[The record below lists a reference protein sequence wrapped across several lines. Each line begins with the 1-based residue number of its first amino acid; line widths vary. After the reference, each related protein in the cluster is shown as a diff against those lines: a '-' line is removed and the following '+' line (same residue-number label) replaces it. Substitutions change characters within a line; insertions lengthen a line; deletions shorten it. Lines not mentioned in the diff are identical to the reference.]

1 MDSTRRLPE
10 KEQSD
15 MPVTSSF
22 ETFETGDRDSRIV
35 EISPLAETRWQYL
48 RRYFTTK
55 DGWIG
60 NYDYAYLVTPNIWP
74 LNKKYKDYQAPF
86 YGLND
91 EVPILLTIILGL
103 QHALTMIGSIVSPPL
118 AIASGAFYLDAEKSQ
133 YLVSAAFITTGIAT
147 ALQVTRVHFANT
159 PFYIGTGLLSV
170 VAPTFDVLAIAFSYS
185 DMRYANG
192 TCPTASDGTKLPCPD
207 AWGAMLGT
215 ILCTVWIQILLSFV
229 PPKTLNRIFP
239 KVVTGTLLLLV
250 GVYLISSGMENWG
263 GSSNCDGGS
272 GYYALCPNTA
282 APRPL
287 PWGDPKLIGLG
298 FSVFITIIFVEL
310 FGSPL
315 MRSASV
321 VLGLA
326 MGCAISGAT
335 GYWSR
340 ENIDAAPV
348 ATFLWV
354 ETFKLSVDGA
364 LALPLLIMF
373 ICEAV
378 SCMPDILATAEISGV
393 DIDGIEFNSRIQGGI
408 LCDGV
413 GSLVSALGTGLP
425 MVSQA
430 GNNGVISLT
439 GCASRRAGWCAAAF
453 LVLMGIFGKFGAV
466 FGSMPPSVL
475 GGMQV
480 FLYSTIV
487 VAGVKVL
494 SLVEFTRRNRFILT
508 AALGIGFMD
517 IVSPN
522 WFAKILAY
530 EGSNV
535 RLQGFEQGI
544 NLMVETPFII
554 SAVVG
559 VVLNFILPH
568 DGGKKVELLDG
579 RDGRPA
585 LPT

>member
-1 MDSTRRLPE
+1 MDDQRKTPKEDLDLDDRRSQIIE
-10 KEQSD
+10 VS
-15 MPVTSSF
+15 PV
-22 ETFETGDRDSRIV
+22 
-35 EISPLAETRWQYL
+35 AETRWQYL
-48 RRYFTTK
+48 YRYFTTRE
-55 DGWIG
+55 GWIG
-60 NYDYAYLVTPNIWP
+60 DYDYLYLVTPNIWP
-74 LNKKYKDYQAPF
+74 LNKKYNDYVAPF

-103 QHALTMIGSIVSPPL
+103 QHALTMIGSVVSPPL
-118 AIASGAFYLDAEKSQ
+118 ALASGAFYLSSEQSQ

-147 ALQVTRVHFANT
+147 AMQVTRVHLTKT

-170 VAPTFDVLAIAFSYS
+170 VGPTFDILAIAFSYAS
-185 DMRYANG
+185 MRYANG
-192 TCPTASDGTKLPCPD
+192 TCPTSYDGSRLPCPD

-239 KVVTGTLLLLV
+239 KIVTGTLLLLV

-263 GSSNCDGGS
+263 GSSNCNGGQ
-272 GYYALCPNTA
+272 GYYALCPDTA
-282 APRPL
+282 APKPL
-287 PWGDPKLIGLG
+287 PWGHPKLIGLG
-298 FSVFITIIFVEL
+298 FSVFVTIIIVEL

-321 VLGLA
+321 VFGLA
-326 MGCAISGAT
+326 VGCAISGAT

-340 ENIDAAPV
+340 GNVDTAPV

-354 ETFKLSVDGA
+354 HTFKLSVDGA
-364 LALPLLIMF
+364 LVLPLLILF

-393 DIDGIEFNSRIQGGI
+393 EIDGIEFNSRIQGGI
-408 LCDGV
+408 LCDGI
-413 GSLVSALGTGLP
+413 GSLISALGTGLP

-439 GCASRRAGWCAAAF
+439 GCASRRAGWCASGF
-453 LVLMGIFGKFGAV
+453 LILMGIFGKFGAV

-487 VAGVKVL
+487 VAGIKVL

-508 AALGIGFMD
+508 TALGIGFID
-517 IVSPN
+517 IVSPS
-522 WFAKILAY
+522 WFSQILDY
-530 EGSNV
+530 SGSNV

-554 SAVVG
+554 AAVVG
-559 VVLNFILPH
+559 VFMNLVLPY
-568 DGGKKVELLDG
+568 DGNKKREG
-579 RDGRPA
+579 REGHPA

>member
-1 MDSTRRLPE
+1 MDARRYSPR
-10 KEQSD
+10 KENTGI
-15 MPVTSSF
+15 PVAT
-22 ETFETGDRDSRIV
+22 
-35 EISPLAETRWQYL
+35 PLDPSGGVSQTIEVAPHAETRWQYL
-48 RRYFTTK
+48 RRYFTTW

-60 NYDYAYLVTPNIWP
+60 NYDYAYLITPNIWP
-74 LNKKYKDYQAPF
+74 LNKRYRDFEAPF

-118 AIASGAFYLDAEKSQ
+118 AIASGAFYLGAEQTQ

-147 ALQVTRVHFANT
+147 ALQVTRVHLRKT

-170 VAPTFDVLAIAFSYS
+170 VGPTFDILAIAFSYTG
-185 DMRYANG
+185 MRYENG
-192 TCPTASDGTKLPCPD
+192 TCPKSSNGSKLPCPD

-215 ILCTVWIQILLSFV
+215 ILCTAWFQVLLSFV

-239 KVVTGTLLLLV
+239 KVITGTLLLLI
-250 GVYLISSGMENWG
+250 GVYLISSGMDNWG
-263 GSSNCDGGS
+263 GSSNCQGGS

-282 APRPL
+282 APKPL
-287 PWGDPKLIGLG
+287 PWGNPKLIGLG
-298 FSVFITIIFVEL
+298 FSVFITIIVVEL

-321 VLGLA
+321 VFGLA
-326 MGCAISGAT
+326 VGCAISGAT
-335 GYWSR
+335 GYWPR
-340 ENIDAAPV
+340 ENVEAAPV
-348 ATFLWV
+348 VSFLWV
-354 ETFKLSVDGA
+354 ETFNLSVDGS
-364 LALPLLIMF
+364 LVLPLLVMF

-378 SCMPDILATAEISGV
+378 SCMPDILATAELSGV
-393 DIDGIEFNSRIQGGI
+393 EIDGIEFNSRIQGGI
-408 LCDGV
+408 LCDGI
-413 GSLVSALGTGLP
+413 GSVISALGTGLP

-453 LVLMGIFGKFGAV
+453 LIVMGIFGKFGAV
-466 FGSMPPSVL
+466 FASMPPSVL

-487 VAGVKVL
+487 VAGIKVL

-508 AALGIGFMD
+508 AALGIGFID
-517 IVSPN
+517 IVSPS
-522 WFAKILAY
+522 WFSHVLTY
-530 EGSNV
+530 DGPNT

-544 NLMVETPFII
+544 NLIVETPVII
-554 SAVVG
+554 AAIVG
-559 VVLNFILPH
+559 VVLNLILP
-568 DGGKKVELLDG
+568 LDG
-579 RDGRPA
+579 RKKVTSIDGQESRNS
-585 LPT
+585 LPS